1 MKSSIFILGKRE
13 TMNYKMVIQYDGSR
27 YKGFQKQTGKDEND
41 STIQGKLE
49 NVLKT
54 FLGYETFIV
63 GCGRTDAGVH
73 AENYIANFNTKTK
86 IDIANLI
93 SHFDEFLPE
102 DIYVK
107 EINKAGDRF
116 HARYNA
122 ESKTYQYRIATPR
135 NRDVFTRKQAF
146 LFNETLDIEKMNQ
159 ASEYLIGERDFAGF
173 TNLKSKKKST
183 VRIINSINIYQ
194 ENYKDICIDIE
205 GNGFLQNMVRIIAGT
220 LIEVGSGKREISS
233 INKVLENKIREE
245 AGFMAP
251 PQGLKL
257 LKVKY

>member
-1 MKSSIFILGKRE
+1 
-13 TMNYKMVIQYDGSR
+13 MNYRMMIQYDGSR

-49 NVLKT
+49 NVIKS
-54 FLGYETFIV
+54 FLGYDVQVI

-73 AENYIANFNTKTK
+73 AENYIANFNTKSK
-86 IDIANLI
+86 LDIAQLVA
-93 SHFDEFLPE
+93 HMDTFLPD
-102 DIYVK
+102 DIYIK
-107 EINKAGDRF
+107 EMSKAGDRF

-122 ESKTYQYRIATPR
+122 ESKIYQYRIATPR
-135 NRDVFTRKQAF
+135 NRNVFTRKQTFVYDQDLDLDKMRQAAE
-146 LFNETLDIEKMNQ
+146 LF
-159 ASEYLIGERDFAGF
+159 IGEKDFAGF
-173 TNLKSKKKST
+173 TNLKSKKRSS
-183 VRIINSINIYQ
+183 VRIINSIDIYQ

-220 LIEVGSGKREISS
+220 LIEVGSGKRELAS
-233 INKVLENKIREE
+233 IEKVFVNKVREE

-257 LKVKY
+257 ISVKY